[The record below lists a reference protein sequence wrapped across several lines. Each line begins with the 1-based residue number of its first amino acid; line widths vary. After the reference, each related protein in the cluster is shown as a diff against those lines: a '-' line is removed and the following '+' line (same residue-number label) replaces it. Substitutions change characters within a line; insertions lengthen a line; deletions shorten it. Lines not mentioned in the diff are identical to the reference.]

1 MTKYHHILRFREH
14 RLVMFLHKPGEYVS
28 DWIRRTDTFFEVG
41 WLDLLYQNQDF
52 LSPQTSV
59 ALDIGA
65 NIGNHTIFLEKILNF
80 QAVYAFE
87 PIAKNFSL
95 LTQNTSRSQCIQ
107 SACSDKSG
115 ILTMKVEEDSM
126 GNCHI
131 VEKADLH
138 KLSIPKN
145 GLEQVTTMRLDDL
158 NLTNVSFMKVDV
170 EGHESLVISG
180 AMETILRCCPLLW
193 IESESQSF
201 ITSLQEDIG
210 YDTIRFDGAINYLML
225 PRPEARSSVVYF

>member
-1 MTKYHHILRFREH
+1 MQHHILRYREY
-14 RLVMFLHKPGEYVS
+14 RLVMFLHKSGEYVS

-52 LSPQTSV
+52 LRPQTSV

-65 NIGNHTIFLEKILNF
+65 NIGNHRIFLEKILNF

-126 GNCHI
+126 GNCHV
-131 VEKADLH
+131 VEEAADLL
-138 KLSIPKN
+138 KLSTPGNI
-145 GLEQVTTMRLDDL
+145 LE
-158 NLTNVSFMKVDV
+158 
-170 EGHESLVISG
+170 
-180 AMETILRCCPLLW
+180 
-193 IESESQSF
+193 
-201 ITSLQEDIG
+201 
-210 YDTIRFDGAINYLML
+210 
-225 PRPEARSSVVYF
+225 SSNHYAFR